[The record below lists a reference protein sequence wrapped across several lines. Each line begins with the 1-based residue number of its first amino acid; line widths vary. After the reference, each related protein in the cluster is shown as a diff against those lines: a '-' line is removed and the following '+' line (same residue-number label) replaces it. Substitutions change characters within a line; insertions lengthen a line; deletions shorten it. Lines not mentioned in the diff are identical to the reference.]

1 MKPVAA
7 WSLAAAALV
16 AGWLG
21 YGWRGIVLAL
31 TVIVFW
37 LLLQFSRSLRVL
49 QRAGRAPVGHVGN
62 AVMLQSKLRQGMP
75 LMQVLQLTKSLGQKL
90 AEVPET
96 WGWTDAG
103 GDQVRLVFEGGRLQS
118 WTLERAA
125 AQPDAPRAA
134 L

>member
-1 MKPVAA
+1 M
-7 WSLAAAALV
+7 
-16 AGWLG
+16 
-21 YGWRGIVLAL
+21 
-31 TVIVFW
+31 
-37 LLLQFSRSLRVL
+37 
-49 QRAGRAPVGHVGN
+49 
-62 AVMLQSKLRQGMP
+62 MQSKLRQGMP

-90 AEVPET
+90 AEAPET

-125 AQPDAPRAA
+125 AQPDAPWAA